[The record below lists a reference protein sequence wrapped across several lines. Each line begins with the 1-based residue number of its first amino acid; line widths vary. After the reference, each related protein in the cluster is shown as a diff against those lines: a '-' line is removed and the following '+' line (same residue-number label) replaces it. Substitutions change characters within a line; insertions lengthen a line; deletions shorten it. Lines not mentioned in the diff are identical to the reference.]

1 MTGVCQRFEM
11 NKSERQTGLTW
22 VNVFS
27 LTPQW
32 EKETINEGIEMEE
45 EGTETVW
52 RRTEIESNSAEQD
65 LDSRLLADLVYL
77 FILIFKKIY

>member
-1 MTGVCQRFEM
+1 
-11 NKSERQTGLTW
+11 
-22 VNVFS
+22 
-27 LTPQW
+27 
-32 EKETINEGIEMEE
+32 MEE

-77 FILIFKKIY
+77 FILIF